1 MTILNYPYN
10 FIVCDVGSKLIN
22 AYDPTSKQHNKITP
36 DDFLNLNIPNLKDG
50 MTIVI
55 EDAHL
60 RSREDDSM
68 AQTYDIEQLKEL
80 KFICDNRNIKI
91 LCFPQKSTPKT
102 RKIYSLD
109 KETLI
114 EKTDKNDCEA
124 IAFYLINFP
133 DVFHSLKAWKPMTY
147 EQHEQRTKHL
157 YKDRDRLTLES
168 NFSRNE
174 VYCIG
179 KDNNYSD
186 AVSEWIKKYITKLY
200 SELDQ
205 ETRDCFRLT
214 LNKQGNGL
222 KSGILNYTEDTTL
235 KQIYNVV
242 NTIIHPETGEPR
254 VRSDNGKVPYW
265 RYAKQVYFGLTPYH
279 EYAGVTASNYKWH
292 KRRMGSNCK
301 LTMAFDINGK
311 RKENTVKSIEEVKII
326 REEMRRSDRSLRTL
340 WRTVRKMIVEDG
352 LR

>member
-1 MTILNYPYN
+1 MTTKSTPN
-10 FIVCDVGSKLIN
+10 FIVCDVGSCQLN
-22 AYDPTSKQHNKITP
+22 VYDPTSKQHYNLTP
-36 DDFLNLNIPNLKDG
+36 DDFLNLNIPCLKDG

-68 AQTYDIEQLKEL
+68 AHTYDIEQLKQIKL
-80 KFICDNRNIKI
+80 ACDNRNVEI
-91 LCFPQKSTPKT
+91 LCFPQKSTPKA

-114 EKTDKNDCEA
+114 EKTDENDCEA

-133 DVFHSLKAWKPMTY
+133 NIFDSLKKWKPMTFG
-147 EQHEQRTKHL
+147 EHEERTKHL
-157 YKDRDRLTLES
+157 YKDRETLTLDS
-168 NFSRNE
+168 NLARNLK
-174 VYCIG
+174 YGMG
-179 KDNNYSD
+179 KNNIYSN

-205 ETRDCFRLT
+205 ETRDVFKLG
-214 LNKQGNGL
+214 LNRKGNAL
-222 KSGILNYTEDTTL
+222 QDNIVNYTNETVL

-242 NTIIHPETGEPR
+242 NTILTPDGKPR
-254 VRSDNGKVPYW
+254 VRSDIGKVPHW
-265 RYAKQVYFGLTPYH
+265 RYAKEVYFGLTPYH
-279 EYAGVTASNYKWH
+279 QHAGVTASNYKWH

-301 LTMAFDINGK
+301 LTMTFEDNGTK
-311 RKENTVKSIEEVKII
+311 KVNTVKSTEDVKTI
-326 REEMRRSDRSLRTL
+326 REEMKRSDRSLRTL